1 MDERLV
7 VCRQLGRSFPDG
19 SGRHIPVLRDVDCEI
34 LPGARIGLVGPSGS
48 GKTTLLHIF
57 GGLDSPTS
65 GVIDWPALGSRE
77 RLRPREVGI
86 VFQSPSLFPAL
97 TAIQN
102 VELPRLLAGQKAD
115 PGASLALLAA
125 FGLGEVAEK
134 LPEEL
139 SGGQAQRVA
148 TARALALAPRLV
160 LADEPTGQLD
170 SLTAQHFFDVLLDLL
185 KGTRTALIVATHDE
199 TIAARMATR
208 WSMDHGRLVQNQSE
222 MEVVS

>member
-7 VCRQLGRSFPDG
+7 VCRQLSRSFPDG
-19 SGRHIPVLRDVDCEI
+19 SGHRVPVLQDVCCEI

-57 GGLDSPTS
+57 GGLDSPTG

-77 RLRPREVGI
+77 RLRPSQVGI

-97 TAIQN
+97 TAVQN
-102 VELPRLLAGQKAD
+102 VELPGLLAGQKAD
-115 PGASLALLAA
+115 PDASLALLAA
-125 FGLGEVAEK
+125 FGLSDVADK

-148 TARALALAPRLV
+148 MARALALAPRLV

-170 SLTAQHFFDVLLDLL
+170 SLTAQHVFDVLQERLQ
-185 KGTRTALIVATHDE
+185 GTRTALVGATHDE

-208 WSMDHGRLVQNQSE
+208 WSMDHGRLTHHRLE
-222 MEVVS
+222 MEAAS